1 MLRLACGGV
10 EQQQGDVDE
19 AFRVIEA
26 EARKIRGD

>member
-10 EQQQGDVDE
+10 EQKQSDVDG

-26 EARKIRGD
+26 QARKIRGE